1 MLPTWQFNDSS
12 TGKSRI
18 SFLVGYL
25 YDNQK
30 IMNYFKIKDSFD
42 FKRLSI
48 LRKNVFTGNLTNGQ
62 FENPLLKGSDNF
74 YLVGNKNFTVLH
86 KGSNAIVKRFSG
98 RIQRLFVPWFYH
110 DRRNNSFLKDLRFI
124 GEKKDINEV
133 GFSDRKIDRRLYEYW
148 TNGAGINNQYTID
161 LYISTFDWPFPDK
174 FYSSI
179 GYTVHGFSFKFKY
192 APSIIA
198 WILNPTRYLINAES
212 GIEDIENTLTDQ
224 IFYPIK
230 KTLKKK

>member
-1 MLPTWQFNDSS
+1 MLPTWKFNDSS

-98 RIQRLFVPWFYH
+98 RIQRLFVP
-110 DRRNNSFLKDLRFI
+110 
-124 GEKKDINEV
+124 
-133 GFSDRKIDRRLYEYW
+133 
-148 TNGAGINNQYTID
+148 
-161 LYISTFDWPFPDK
+161 
-174 FYSSI
+174 
-179 GYTVHGFSFKFKY
+179 
-192 APSIIA
+192 
-198 WILNPTRYLINAES
+198 
-212 GIEDIENTLTDQ
+212 
-224 IFYPIK
+224 
-230 KTLKKK
+230 